1 MMGKDKGQSDTRKVG
16 DVCVFFLFGGGGAM
30 MRIYFRLA
38 VIVCYSYSLFA

>member
-16 DVCVFFLFGGGGAM
+16 DVCVFFCLVGGAM